1 MNWNYSSYSKTDNKH
16 KAFISYYHKDDSYY
30 RERFE
35 SLFGHLF
42 INTSVKP
49 GDIDTDDSDEY
60 IKRLIQEG
68 YISGA
73 SIIVVLI
80 GAKTYCRKHVDWEI
94 SAALNKKVGGYSGL
108 VGLLLPTHPD
118 YDRDKYYTSLV
129 PDRLQDNIKS
139 GYAVFKDWSN
149 DENDIKNWV
158 EMAFK
163 AREEKNDLI
172 DNSRL
177 QFRSNRCE

>member
-1 MNWNYSSYSKTDNKH
+1 MNWNYTSYSKTNNKH
-16 KAFISYYHKDDSYY
+16 KVFISYYHKDDSYY

-35 SLFGHLF
+35 SLLGHLF
-42 INTSVKP
+42 INASVKP

-94 SAALNKKVGGYSGL
+94 SAAISKKVGGYSGL

-118 YDRDKYYTSLV
+118 YDRDKYHTSLV

-139 GYAVFKDWSN
+139 GYAVFKDWSD
-149 DENDIKNWV
+149 DENDIKKWV
-158 EMAFK
+158 EKAFQ
-163 AREEKNDLI
+163 ARIGNAGKI
-172 DNSRL
+172 DNSRE
-177 QFRSNRCE
+177 QFKYNRCE